1 MPVSARGHGVAVAV
15 LAAGLGKR
23 MNTPLPKHLQP
34 VAGVPVVERVLRAGL
49 AIEPD
54 QTIAV
59 VSPALADLPVR
70 LGLDGRVEAVVQ
82 APPDGTAG
90 AVRHALQ
97 AAPECEW
104 LVSLLGDSPLLT
116 GHEVAR
122 LVDSARASGA
132 EVTILSC
139 VVDDAASYGRVER
152 DSRDRVLRI
161 VERKNDAPIQRQG
174 RTEINSGIMVLRAA
188 WARDALARLPLDP
201 TTNEYLL
208 TDLVTMAVAEAAADD
223 ECWPVDAV
231 VVDESVAHGVNDLVE
246 LAKADAIARRRIRER
261 HLRAGVAIT
270 GPETV
275 FIDEDVE
282 LAPGAVILP
291 YSMLTGRTRVGAG
304 STVGPQAILDDAEI
318 GQGVTVTASTI
329 RASSVADG
337 SDVGPYSHLR
347 GGTTVGP
354 NVHIGNYVEMKN
366 TVVDEGVKCGHVSYL
381 GDATVGAETN
391 IGAGTITANFDGRS
405 KHRTTFGPG
414 VFTGSGTVL
423 IAPVELGARAR
434 TGAGAVVNR
443 DVPPGK
449 TVVGVPARPISSR
462 HRPGNEEPEG

>member
-1 MPVSARGHGVAVAV
+1 MAV
-15 LAAGLGKR
+15 LAAGLGTR

-54 QTIAV
+54 HTIAV
-59 VSPALADLPVR
+59 VSPALADLPDRV
-70 LGLDGRVEAVVQ
+70 GMDGQVTAVVQ
-82 APPDGTAG
+82 SPPTGTAA
-90 AVRHALQ
+90 AVRHALD
-97 AAPECEW
+97 AAPGCQL

-122 LVDSARASGA
+122 LVDTARASRA
-132 EVTILSC
+132 KVTILSC
-139 VVDDAASYGRVER
+139 VVEDAAGYGRVER
-152 DSRDRVLRI
+152 DSRDRILRI
-161 VERKNDAPIQRQG
+161 VERKNDALIQRQG
-174 RTEINSGIMVLRAA
+174 RTEINSGIMVLEAS
-188 WARDALARLPLDP
+188 WAREALSRLRLDP

-208 TDLVTMAVAEAAADD
+208 TDLVTLAVADAAADD

-231 VVDESVAHGVNDLVE
+231 IADESVAHGVNDLVE
-246 LAKADAIARRRIRER
+246 LAQADAIARRRIRER
-261 HLRAGVAIT
+261 HQRSGVAII

-275 FIDEDVE
+275 FIDEDVQI
-282 LAPGAVILP
+282 AAGAVILP

-304 STVGPQAILDDAEI
+304 STVGPQAILDNAEI
-318 GQGVTVTASTI
+318 GQGVTITASTI

-347 GGTTVGP
+347 GGTVVGP

-366 TVVDEGVKCGHVSYL
+366 AVVDEGVKCGHVSYL

-391 IGAGTITANFDGRS
+391 IGAGTITANFDGHS
-405 KHRTTFGPG
+405 KHRTTFGAG

-423 IAPVELGARAR
+423 IAPVELGERAR

-443 DVPPGK
+443 DVSPGK
-449 TVVGVPARPISSR
+449 TVVGVPARPIASR
-462 HRPGNEEPEG
+462 HRPSDEEPEG